1 MNNVIEVEAEDA
13 KIPQTVPELGAHQR
27 AKRREKQTDM
37 PKLKLMIATPFY
49 MQTAFARYCDSLIAI
64 GRALDAAGVLWEKH
78 FIMGDSYIDRVK
90 NSIVADFLESDCTD
104 LLMIDS
110 DMSWQPDA
118 VVRMLKHPQSIVGG
132 FFPMK
137 GAYGTFA
144 GALLPGEDG
153 MIPDLKT
160 CVELWDG
167 SCLFKAH
174 LLPGGFLRLKR
185 DVLERFADHY
195 SENVYIDQLANQ
207 SKPDRVYT
215 AFFECLRHNYVRYG
229 EDATF
234 CRLMREMG
242 EDIWVDPNLS
252 FGHTGMKTYEGN
264 FNDTLLKPKEELD
277 KIIAERQAFAD
288 SVKVYQVEQP
298 AEVVNEA
305 A

>member
-1 MNNVIEVEAEDA
+1 MEEQLEQNAP
-13 KIPQTVPELGAHQR
+13 KTVPEIGAEQR
-27 AKRREKQTDM
+27 AKRRAKQTDL

-49 MQTAFARYCDSLIAI
+49 LQMAFARYADSLVMT
-64 GRALDAAGVLWEKH
+64 GRALDMAGVPWEKH
-78 FIMGDSYIDRVK
+78 FIMGDSYIDRAK

-110 DMSWQPDA
+110 DMSWHPEA
-118 VVRMLKHPQSIVGG
+118 VARMLKHPQGVVGG

-137 GAYGTFA
+137 GAYESYA
-144 GALLPGEDG
+144 GALQ
-153 MIPDLKT
+153 PDEEGLVPDIKT

-174 LLPGGFLRLKR
+174 LVPGGFLRLKR

-195 SENVYIDQLANQ
+195 PDNVYVDPMANQ
-207 SKPDRVYT
+207 LKQDRVYT
-215 AFFECLRHNYVRYG
+215 AFFECMRHDYTRFG

-242 EDIWVDPNLS
+242 EDVWCDPNIN

-264 FNDTLLKPKEELD
+264 FHKFLLKPQEELD
-277 KIIAERQAFAD
+277 KIMAERD
-288 SVKVYQVEQP
+288 KNSVTYLRVEPEAQ
-298 AEVVNEA
+298 EVA
-305 A
+305 Q